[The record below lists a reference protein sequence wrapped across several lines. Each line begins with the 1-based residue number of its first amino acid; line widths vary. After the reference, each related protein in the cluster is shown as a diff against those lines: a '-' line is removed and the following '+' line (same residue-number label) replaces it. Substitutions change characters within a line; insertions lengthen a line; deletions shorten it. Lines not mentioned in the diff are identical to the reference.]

1 MCPPTSTN
9 GALTKLQKLKPI
21 HNVCMGLNSVDSI
34 KGGHEEEESMSYRM
48 LHLTS
53 ALLSEVFAHIG
64 LMESDAN
71 LHCHVTRKKNV

>member
-1 MCPPTSTN
+1 MHGTQFC
-9 GALTKLQKLKPI
+9 
-21 HNVCMGLNSVDSI
+21 GL

-53 ALLSEVFAHIG
+53 ALLSKVFAHIG

-71 LHCHVTRKKNV
+71 LHVML